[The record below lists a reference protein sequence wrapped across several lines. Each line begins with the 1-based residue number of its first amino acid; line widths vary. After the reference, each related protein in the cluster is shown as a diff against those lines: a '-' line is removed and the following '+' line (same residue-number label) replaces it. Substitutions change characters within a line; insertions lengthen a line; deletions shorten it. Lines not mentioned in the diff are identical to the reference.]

1 MDDKD
6 ADILLIEEEDPD
18 HRTDRSC
25 STEDSDRDSIQVDDG
40 PSDEDHL
47 IWALADD
54 LDTDASIQNSEDN
67 NEEVQEALF
76 EQLVRRTEAMRNPA
90 AHTASFYAQSEVS
103 DDDENSFEIDE
114 PYSESLIEDGIQ
126 VSDEGREK
134 ALDFLESIVSSFL
147 EQISASVKTIVSHET
162 SKAHRKGLKG
172 LKTRRDYAAETDEEQ
187 EIDRSLDAGKI
198 GVTISLKN
206 RKSG

>member
-6 ADILLIEEEDPD
+6 ADILLIEEENSD

-25 STEDSDRDSIQVDDG
+25 SAEDSDRDSTQADDG
-40 PSDEDHL
+40 PGDEDHL

-54 LDTDASIQNSEDN
+54 LDSDASIQNSEEND
-67 NEEVQEALF
+67 EEVQGALF

-114 PYSESLIEDGIQ
+114 NSFEIDEPHFESLIEDGIQ
-126 VSDEGREK
+126 VSDEGRCVRFQ
-134 ALDFLESIVSSFL
+134 AY
-147 EQISASVKTIVSHET
+147 
-162 SKAHRKGLKG
+162 RK
-172 LKTRRDYAAETDEEQ
+172 
-187 EIDRSLDAGKI
+187 
-198 GVTISLKN
+198 
-206 RKSG
+206 

>member
-6 ADILLIEEEDPD
+6 ADILPIEGGNSD
-18 HRTDRSC
+18 HRTDQSC

-40 PSDEDHL
+40 PGDEDHL

-54 LDTDASIQNSEDN
+54 LDSDASIQNSEDN

-76 EQLVRRTEAMRNPA
+76 EQLVRRTEVMRNPA
-90 AHTASFYAQSEVS
+90 AHAASFYAQSEVS

-126 VSDEGREK
+126 VSDEGRCVRFQ
-134 ALDFLESIVSSFL
+134 AY
-147 EQISASVKTIVSHET
+147 
-162 SKAHRKGLKG
+162 RK
-172 LKTRRDYAAETDEEQ
+172 
-187 EIDRSLDAGKI
+187 
-198 GVTISLKN
+198 
-206 RKSG
+206 